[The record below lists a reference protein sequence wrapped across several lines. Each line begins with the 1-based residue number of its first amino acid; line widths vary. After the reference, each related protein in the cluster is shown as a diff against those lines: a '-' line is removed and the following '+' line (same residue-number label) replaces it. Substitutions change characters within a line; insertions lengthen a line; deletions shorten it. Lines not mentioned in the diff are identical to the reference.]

1 MKKKSTKPAAPKIE
15 AQLEAEAKQINETFR
30 EMITAIDSYLRISP
44 MRFLDGQEGSPG
56 EYLFPDPRS
65 RFTDF
70 EDFMDHSMGVLYPR
84 TVECKE
90 KIKADTA
97 DEDDHSTLAF
107 DVQRFGFLVGFLVGV
122 KTTGASDDD
131 ALRRVEGFTIN
142 NMGWQRWR
150 AMAAAEKAKSRR

>member
-1 MKKKSTKPAAPKIE
+1 MTRKKISKPAAPKIE

-30 EMITAIDSYLRISP
+30 EMVTAIDQYLRISP

-70 EDFMDHSMGVLYPR
+70 EDFMDHSMGVLFPR
-84 TVECKE
+84 TVECQKE
-90 KIKADTA
+90 IEAGTA
-97 DEDDHSTLAF
+97 DDDDHSTLTF

-122 KTTGASDDD
+122 KTIGASDDE
-131 ALRRVEGFTIN
+131 ALHRVEGFTIL

-150 AMAAAEKAKSRR
+150 AMSK